1 MFNRK
6 PPEKAVIEKVAAAY
20 ESLGVQEER
29 ERVLEKYQSLFTASP
44 NSRSKKKKGKTKLK
58 NIGDKNAGEYKLKNG
73 VYLTEESKL
82 LLESLPLNSNAGS
95 VSNGT
100 ESTTIDSSITET

>member
-1 MFNRK
+1 M
-6 PPEKAVIEKVAAAY
+6 
-20 ESLGVQEER
+20 
-29 ERVLEKYQSLFTASP
+29 
-44 NSRSKKKKGKTKLK
+44 
-58 NIGDKNAGEYKLKNG
+58 LKNG